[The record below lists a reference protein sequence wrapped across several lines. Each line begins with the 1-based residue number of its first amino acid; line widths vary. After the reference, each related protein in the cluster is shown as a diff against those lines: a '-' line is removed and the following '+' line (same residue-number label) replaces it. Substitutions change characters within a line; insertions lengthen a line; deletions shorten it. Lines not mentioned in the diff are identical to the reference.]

1 MKKMLLCKSA
11 MFAAALTVTGINA
24 TIAQAAGLQA
34 ELRSSTAILPSSI
47 TGAVAPTAPAG
58 AVVVGAQTWV
68 CDAFQGFAPV
78 VAIANGVVDPP
89 LAIATTGGTKLPISA
104 TTVPATCGQV
114 ALQSNGV
121 VYITQ
126 GVVDTRNTPSTARGV
141 LRTALD
147 PNTGALLG
155 GSTYIATTAGLDGN
169 QPTAAAIGPDGNL
182 YVGFLKNGNVKRIV
196 SPATGSTQAVQSVG
210 NTPQG
215 HAARAFA
222 FVGNDLYVASI
233 DTLSV
238 IHDAVSPA
246 CQGGCNAET
255 ITDGFAGVAHTGI
268 ASDGAGA
275 LYFAVAG
282 NPLSAGS
289 NQIWRMSTSS
299 GSFTFVAMGGVDRNG
314 ENASNFS
321 FAASKTNL
329 LTVDAGGN
337 LWVGDDT
344 SNAAAIGA
352 GRLWTISAAALA
364 SLTGSSSGGTNV
376 QAIFN
381 VLHGPWIATLT
392 NTATSVTTQF
402 VPSFN
407 PDGTFTGVL
416 TTTSSNP
423 VVVTTDSGAWTL
435 TPPHVTQPFA
445 NAQAHLTI
453 TDSGGTVLFS
463 NDILLETVDTFT
475 SLTSGT
481 GSLGSG
487 FEVQW
492 TKFAP

>member
-1 MKKMLLCKSA
+1 MLLCKSA

-155 GSTYIATTAGLDGN
+155 GSTSTAATAGLDGN

-282 NPLSAGS
+282 TPLSAGS

-376 QAIFN
+376 Q
-381 VLHGPWIATLT
+381 
-392 NTATSVTTQF
+392 
-402 VPSFN
+402 
-407 PDGTFTGVL
+407 
-416 TTTSSNP
+416 
-423 VVVTTDSGAWTL
+423 
-435 TPPHVTQPFA
+435 
-445 NAQAHLTI
+445 
-453 TDSGGTVLFS
+453 
-463 NDILLETVDTFT
+463 
-475 SLTSGT
+475 
-481 GSLGSG
+481 
-487 FEVQW
+487 
-492 TKFAP
+492 

>member
-1 MKKMLLCKSA
+1 MKKVLVRKA
-11 MFAAALTVTGINA
+11 AIFAVAITVTGINA
-24 TIAQAAGLQA
+24 TIANAAGLQA
-34 ELRSSTAILPSSI
+34 ELRSSAAILPSSMP
-47 TGAVAPTAPAG
+47 GAVAPTAPAG
-58 AVVVGAQTWV
+58 AAVSGEQTWV
-68 CDAFQGFAPV
+68 CDAFQGFAPA
-78 VAIANGVVDPP
+78 VAIASGGVDPS
-89 LAIATTGGTKLPISA
+89 LAIGTSGGIKLPISA
-104 TTVPATCGQV
+104 TSVPATCGQV

-121 VYITQ
+121 IYITQ
-126 GVVDTRNTPSTARGV
+126 GVVDTRNTPSPARGV
-141 LRTALD
+141 LRAALD

-182 YVGFLKNGNVKRIV
+182 YVGFVKNGNVKRIV
-196 SPATGSTQAVQSVG
+196 SPGTGSTQTVQSVG

-222 FVGNDLYVASI
+222 FVGNDLYIASI
-233 DTLSV
+233 DALSV
-238 IHDAVSPA
+238 IRDAVSPA
-246 CQGGCNAET
+246 CQSGCNAQT
-255 ITDGFAGVAHTGI
+255 ISDGFAGVSHTGI
-268 ASDGAGA
+268 AFDESDG

-282 NPLSAGS
+282 NPLSPGS
-289 NQIWRMSTSS
+289 SQIWRMSIS
-299 GSFTFVAMGGVDRNG
+299 GGTFTFVAMGGVDRNG
-314 ENASNFS
+314 ANASNFS
-321 FAASKTNL
+321 FVASKTNL
-329 LTVDAGGN
+329 LAVDAGGN
-337 LWVGDDT
+337 LWIGDDT
-344 SNAAAIGA
+344 SNAGAIGA
-352 GRLWTISAAALA
+352 GRLWTVSSAALA

-381 VLHGPWIATLT
+381 VLHGPWVATLT

-407 PDGTFTGVL
+407 PNGTFTGVL
-416 TTTSSNP
+416 ATTSANP
-423 VVVTTDSGAWTL
+423 VEVTTDSGSWTL
-435 TPPHVTQPFA
+435 TAPKITQPFA

-453 TDSGGTVLFS
+453 TDAGGTVLFS

-475 SLTSGT
+475 SLTSGS

>member
-1 MKKMLLCKSA
+1 MKTAKS
-11 MFAAALTVTGINA
+11 FIAALGAKGRTGEKNA
-24 TIAQAAGLQA
+24 SLQVRYVRGRTHGHGHQRNHCA
-34 ELRSSTAILPSSI
+34 SSR
-47 TGAVAPTAPAG
+47 
-58 AVVVGAQTWV
+58 
-68 CDAFQGFAPV
+68 
-78 VAIANGVVDPP
+78 PP
-89 LAIATTGGTKLPISA
+89 G
-104 TTVPATCGQV
+104 
-114 ALQSNGV
+114 
-121 VYITQ
+121 
-126 GVVDTRNTPSTARGV
+126 
-141 LRTALD
+141 RTAKFDGNSSFFDHRRGRTYGSRWGRSRRCADLGMRCVSRLRAGCGNREWRSRPAPRD
-147 PNTGALLG
+147 SHNRWHKVADLGYYGAGNLRPGCSSEQRSCLYHAGSCGHPEHALYRPRRAAHGARSQYRRALG

-337 LWVGDDT
+337 FWVGDDT

-352 GRLWTISAAALA
+352 ARLWTISAAALA

-402 VPSFN
+402 VPSSI
-407 PDGTFTGVL
+407 PT
-416 TTTSSNP
+416 
-423 VVVTTDSGAWTL
+423 
-435 TPPHVTQPFA
+435 
-445 NAQAHLTI
+445 
-453 TDSGGTVLFS
+453 
-463 NDILLETVDTFT
+463 
-475 SLTSGT
+475 
-481 GSLGSG
+481 
-487 FEVQW
+487 
-492 TKFAP
+492 APSPECSQRHPRIQS

>member
-1 MKKMLLCKSA
+1 MHQRNHCECCR
-11 MFAAALTVTGINA
+11 T
-24 TIAQAAGLQA
+24 
-34 ELRSSTAILPSSI
+34 P
-47 TGAVAPTAPAG
+47 
-58 AVVVGAQTWV
+58 
-68 CDAFQGFAPV
+68 
-78 VAIANGVVDPP
+78 
-89 LAIATTGGTKLPISA
+89 GGTPKFRGYSSFFDPGCGCTHGPRGRRGRRRTDLGVRRVSRLRAGRIDHKRYSRSPTRDRNQRWNKVADLGYYSA
-104 TTVPATCGQV
+104 GNMRPGRPSGQR
-114 ALQSNGV
+114 V

-126 GVVDTRNTPSTARGV
+126 GVVDTKNTPSTARGV
-141 LRTALD
+141 LRTTLN

-196 SPATGSTQAVQSVG
+196 SPATGSTQSVQSVG

-215 HAARAFA
+215 HSARAFA
-222 FVGNDLYVASI
+222 FVGNDIYIASI
-233 DTLSV
+233 DALSV
-238 IHDAVSPA
+238 IHDAVSLA
-246 CQGGCNAET
+246 CQGGCNAEA
-255 ITDGFAGVAHTGI
+255 IPDGFAGVAHTGI
-268 ASDGAGA
+268 ASDGVGS

-282 NPLSAGS
+282 NPLSPGS
-289 NQIWRMSTSS
+289 NQIWRMLISNGT
-299 GSFTFVAMGGVDRNG
+299 FTFVAMGGVDRNG
-314 ENASNFS
+314 ANASNFS
-321 FAASKTNL
+321 FAAAKTNL
-329 LTVDAGGN
+329 LTLDAGGN
-337 LWVGDDT
+337 LWIGDDT

-352 GRLWTISAAALA
+352 GRLWTIPASALG

-435 TPPHVTQPFA
+435 TAPNRTQPFA
-445 NAQAHLTI
+445 NPQAHLTI
-453 TDSGGTVLFS
+453 TDSAGTVLFS
-463 NDILLETVDTFT
+463 NDVLLETVDTFT
-475 SLTSGT
+475 SLTSGP